1 MTTIVMT
8 SSVNKTDGA
17 IKKKLWA
24 FIEKLSQSDEML
36 GLHIEPM
43 NNPKDP
49 RVRTGRVDANFR
61 AVLFRLE
68 GGGAERTY
76 VYMGTWKHDE
86 AIAIAR
92 STVLRINPING
103 VAELIEAGAPD
114 SVDYALVA
122 TQVERAPMRLTV
134 VPLLESVG
142 ITLHDLTARL
152 GMDPS
157 VASRAMAAADEDE
170 LFAVAESAP
179 AWQGIAL
186 IDLAAGTP
194 IDGVLASLDVEP
206 VATPARDD
214 DAALIEAM
222 KHPAA
227 QMTFTFMHDNEEL
240 RRAIEE
246 DDFAAWRVFL
256 HPEQRR
262 YVDRD
267 YNGPFRL
274 SGGAGTGKTV
284 VLLHRARR
292 LAVANPSAR
301 IVLTTFTVNLAD
313 NLRRDLLRLDP
324 DVPIAASLGEPGI
337 YLTGV
342 DALAL
347 AVLRT
352 NPSEVAAAT
361 AAVLGESRTIKGPAT
376 SSDRWSSA
384 LAASGLGEGG
394 SDHLSPTFL
403 EAEYESIVV
412 PNAITTRDEYF
423 TVRRP
428 GRGVALDRV
437 KRDSVW
443 KVIAAYR
450 TLLKMQQI
458 ADFSEVAAVAAQV
471 YDGATVARPVD
482 HVLVDEGQD
491 LVPAKWRLLRAL
503 AEPGVNDLF
512 IAEDSHQRI
521 YGQRTILSRWA
532 IKIVGRSQRL
542 TLNYRTTAQNL
553 GYAVA
558 VLEDGHYEDLESE
571 EESTAGYRSSRSGP
585 VPLRRGFATLTEELD
600 AVASTLQTWSSD
612 DQSGSLAVL
621 VRTNGLADTIA
632 RGLAE
637 RKVTATRVDKGEPPA
652 GSVAVMNMHRAKGTE
667 FSRVCIVGAG
677 AENLPNPMTMKSAA
691 VHGDEADALLR
702 ERSLFYVAA
711 TRARD
716 ALMITWTG
724 QPSQLLSERAGSP
737 SLDLA

>member
-24 FIEKLSQSDEML
+24 FIEKLSQNDEMV

-43 NNPKDP
+43 NNPRDA
-49 RVRTGRVDANFR
+49 RVRTGRVDDNFR

-68 GGGAERTY
+68 GGGAQRTY

-114 SVDYALVA
+114 SADHAVVA
-122 TQVERAPMRLTV
+122 TQVELAPVPLTV

-142 ITLHDLTARL
+142 ITLYDLTARL
-152 GMDPS
+152 GMDPTF
-157 VASRAMAAADEDE
+157 ASRAMAAANEDQ
-170 LFAVAESAP
+170 LFGVAESVP

-186 IDLAAGTP
+186 IDLAAGTA

-227 QMTFTFMHDNEEL
+227 QMSFTFMHDNEEL

-324 DVPIAASLGEPGI
+324 DVPIAAFLGEPGI
-337 YLTGV
+337 YVSGV
-342 DALAL
+342 DALSL

-352 NPSEVAAAT
+352 NPSEAAAAAT

-376 SSDRWSSA
+376 SPDRWSSA
-384 LAASGLGEGG
+384 LAASGVGEGG

-443 KVIAAYR
+443 KVVAAYR

-471 YDGATVARPVD
+471 YDGAAVARPVD

-503 AEPGVNDLF
+503 AEPGINDLF

-532 IKIVGRSQRL
+532 IRIVGRSQRL

-558 VLEDGHYEDLESE
+558 VLEAGKYEDLESE
-571 EESTAGYRSSRSGP
+571 EESTAGYRSSRWGP
-585 VPLRRGFATLTEELD
+585 VPLCRGFATLTEELD

-612 DQSGSLAVL
+612 DPSGSLAVL
-621 VRTNGLADTIA
+621 VRTNGFADTIA

-637 RKVTATRVDKGEPPA
+637 RDVKAVRVDKGEPPV

-677 AENLPNPMTMKSAA
+677 ADNIPNPMTMKSAA
-691 VHGDEADALLR
+691 AHGDEGDALLR

-724 QPSQLLSERAGSP
+724 EPSQLLSE
-737 SLDLA
+737 

>member
-24 FIEKLSQSDEML
+24 FIEKLSQNDEML

-43 NNPKDP
+43 KNPRDS
-49 RVRTGRVDANFR
+49 RVRTGRVDDNFR

-76 VYMGTWKHDE
+76 VYMGTWPHDE
-86 AIAIAR
+86 AIEIAC

-103 VAELIEAGAPD
+103 VAELIAEGAPETLTPVD
-114 SVDYALVA
+114 VPASPSVEKPALVSTA
-122 TQVERAPMRLTV
+122 T
-134 VPLLESVG
+134 PLLESAG
-142 ITLHDLTARL
+142 ITLLDLTDVL
-152 GMDPS
+152 GMDPAL
-157 VASRAMAAADEDE
+157 ASRAMAAADENE
-170 LFAVAESAP
+170 LFGVAEIAP
-179 AWQGIAL
+179 TWQGIAL
-186 IDLAAGTP
+186 IDLAAGTSVN
-194 IDGVLASLDVEP
+194 GVLAALDAEP
-206 VATPARDD
+206 VVAPERHD

-227 QMTFTFMHDNEEL
+227 QMTFSFVHDNEEL
-240 RRAIEE
+240 RRAIE
-246 DDFAAWRVFL
+246 DDNFAAWKVFL

-262 YVDRD
+262 YVDRN

-292 LAVANPSAR
+292 LWLENPDAR

-313 NLRRDLLRLDP
+313 NLRRDLRQLDP
-324 DVPIAASLGEPGI
+324 GVKIAAALGEPGV
-337 YLTGV
+337 YVSGV
-342 DALAL
+342 DSLSFGAL
-347 AVLRT
+347 RE
-352 NPSEVAAAT
+352 NPTEVPAAT
-361 AAVLGESRTIKGPAT
+361 QAVLGESRTIRGPAT

-384 LAASGLGEGG
+384 RAASGVADSPNGY
-394 SDHLSPTFL
+394 LSPTFL
-403 EAEYESIVV
+403 EAEYEAIIV
-412 PNAITTRDEYF
+412 PNTITTREEYF

-428 GRGVALDRV
+428 GRGVALDRA
-437 KRDSVW
+437 KRDQVW
-443 KVIAAYR
+443 KIVAAYR
-450 TLLKMQQI
+450 TLLKMQQS
-458 ADFSEVAAVAAQV
+458 ADFSEVAAVAAQL
-471 YDGATVARPVD
+471 YDGGTVARPAD

-491 LVPAKWRLLRAL
+491 LVPAKWRLIRAL
-503 AEPGVNDLF
+503 TEPSPNDLF

-521 YGQRTILSRWA
+521 YGQPTILSRWA

-558 VLEDGHYEDLESE
+558 VLEAGHYEDLESE
-571 EESTAGYRSSRSGP
+571 DESTAGYRSSRRGP
-585 VPLRRGFATLTEELD
+585 VPLRLGFATLSEELD
-600 AVASTLQTWSSD
+600 AVASTLQRWSAD
-612 DQSGSLAVL
+612 DPGGSIAVL
-621 VRTNGLADTIA
+621 VRTNGFADTVT

-637 RKVTATRVDKGEPPA
+637 RDVKAMRVDKGEPPVGA
-652 GSVAVMNMHRAKGTE
+652 VAVMNMYRAKGTE
-667 FSRVCIVGAG
+667 FSRVCIVGAS
-677 AENLPNPMTMKSAA
+677 AESIPNPTTMKSAA
-691 VHGDEADALLR
+691 AHGDEADALLR
-702 ERSLFYVAA
+702 ERSLLYVAA

-724 QPSQLLSERAGSP
+724 NPSTLLSE
-737 SLDLA
+737 

>member
-24 FIEKLSQSDEML
+24 FIEKLSQSDETL

-49 RVRTGRVDANFR
+49 RVRTGRVDDNFR

-68 GGGAERTY
+68 GAGAERTY
-76 VYMGTWKHDE
+76 VYMGTWKHDD

-92 STVLRINPING
+92 STILRINPING

-114 SVDYALVA
+114 SGDDALAA
-122 TQVERAPMRLTV
+122 TQVDRAPVKLTV

-142 ITLHDLTARL
+142 ITLHDLTTGL

-157 VASRAMAAADEDE
+157 VASRAMAAANEDE
-170 LFAVAESAP
+170 LFVVAESAQ
-179 AWQGIAL
+179 AWEGIAL

-206 VATPARDD
+206 VATPAPDD

-262 YVDRD
+262 YVERD

-324 DVPIAASLGEPGI
+324 AVPIAASLGEPGI
-337 YLTGV
+337 HVSGV
-342 DALAL
+342 DALSL

-352 NPSEVAAAT
+352 HPSEAAAAT

-384 LAASGLGEGG
+384 LAASGVGEGA
-394 SDHLSPTFL
+394 SDYLSPTFL
-403 EAEYESIVV
+403 EAEYESIIV

-443 KVIAAYR
+443 KVVAAYR

-471 YDGATVARPVD
+471 YDGATVARPAD

-558 VLEDGHYEDLESE
+558 VLEAGKYEDLESE

-585 VPLRRGFATLTEELD
+585 APLRRGFATLTEELD
-600 AVASTLQTWSSD
+600 AIASTLQTWSSD

-621 VRTNGLADTIA
+621 VRTNGFADTVA
-632 RGLAE
+632 RGLTE
-637 RKVTATRVDKGEPPA
+637 RKVKAMRVDKGEPPI

-677 AENLPNPMTMKSAA
+677 ADNIPNPMTMKSAA
-691 VHGDEADALLR
+691 AHGDESDALLR

-724 QPSQLLSERAGSP
+724 ESSQLLSE
-737 SLDLA
+737 